1 MSPYARDTPAWFGM
15 ADEGSRKRMRFC
27 EHCGKEITYPVYKK
41 HKEEFYDHRKK
52 EWKVKYKS
60 YPEEVD
66 AEDDAVIRDSLAIS
80 TTGIE
85 SAVPYK
91 LSFLS

>member
-1 MSPYARDTPAWFGM
+1 M